1 MIDDALSEYRDD
13 TSERAAAVIRRKY
26 RSCLG
31 DEKGMRRLKAAL
43 ARLGY
48 SYSDI
53 KNAIRAVLDEM
64 PQEFSDAD
72 EYDDYEY

>member
-1 MIDDALSEYRDD
+1 
-13 TSERAAAVIRRKY
+13 
-26 RSCLG
+26 
-31 DEKGMRRLKAAL
+31 MRRLKAAL